1 MDEKR
6 DVPIVNLHGIVVFPG
21 SLIHF
26 DVFDEQSQNAIKAA
40 MNKEQLIFVSMVEE
54 QGQEKSNYIG
64 TVSKVK
70 YYISLPNDTI
80 RVLVEGVD
88 RGRLLRIVDSDGA
101 IVEAYDLNDFSFDDN
116 TILYGDIG
124 IIKDEGEKLLSFYEK
139 EALLRTLKELFIRYA
154 NEVGTLG
161 QETINRISSINNLR
175 ELIDEV
181 TINISLLDEQK
192 RKILVTL
199 DVINRHEKLSKFM
212 SDEIEIIKIKKDY
225 QIKVKEKIDKNQKE
239 YLLREQLK
247 IIQSELGE
255 EDTNYID
262 EYLQQVDELIAN
274 DEVKETIKSK
284 IEKLKIMGINSA
296 ESSIERKYI
305 ELLLELP
312 WDKVSPECKDIS
324 STKKIL
330 EEDHYGLFDVKE
342 RIIEFL
348 SVRILTKG
356 GETPIICLVGPPGTG
371 KTSIAKSIAR
381 AINKEYVKV
390 SLGGVRD
397 EAEIR
402 GHRRTYIGALPG
414 RIVNGIKNA
423 GVKNPLYLLD
433 EIDKVGRDARGD
445 VSSALL
451 EVLDSEQNNNFA
463 DHYVEIPIDLS
474 EVLFVCTANSVKDI
488 QRPLLDRMEVIEVP
502 SYTENEKFHIGRDF
516 LYKKQ
521 LKINGLTRK
530 ELTVSDAAI
539 NRMITGYTKE
549 AGVRQL
555 ERLFGKL
562 CRKAAKDIVL
572 DGKERVRVN
581 INNLEKYLGKEKYTY
596 LMANKENQVGVARGL
611 AWTSMGGD
619 TIEIE
624 VGVMPG
630 KGKFNITGQIGD
642 VMKESASAGLTYIRS
657 IGEEHDIKPEYFDS
671 HDIHIHIPAGA
682 VPKDGPSAGVTL
694 VTAMLS
700 AIVGKKIK
708 ADLAMTGEVTIRGRV
723 LPVGGLKEKFLAAKT
738 AKISNVLMPKENIR
752 DIEEI
757 DSEIKDKINIKYISN
772 MNEVIKHALVTDDND

>member
-6 DVPIVNLHGIVVFPG
+6 DIPIVNLHGIVVFPG

-26 DVFDEQSQNAIKAA
+26 DVFDEQSQKAIKEA
-40 MNKEQLIFVSMVEE
+40 MNKEQLIFVSMLEE
-54 QGQEKSNYIG
+54 QDKEKSNDIG

-70 YYISLPNDTI
+70 YYINLPNDSI
-80 RVLVEGVD
+80 RVLVEGVN
-88 RGRLLRIVDSDGA
+88 RGRLLRV
-101 IVEAYDLNDFSFDDN
+101 VDDN
-116 TILYGDIG
+116 GVTVDAFDLGKFTFDNSKIHYGDIG
-124 IIKDEGEKLLSFYEK
+124 IIKDEGERLLSFYEI
-139 EALLRTLKELFIRYA
+139 EALLRTLKELFTRYA

-161 QETINRISSINNLR
+161 AETINRILAINNLS
-175 ELIDEV
+175 ELIDEI
-181 TINISLLDEQK
+181 TINISLLDGQK
-192 RKILVTL
+192 QEILVTL
-199 DVINRHEKLSKFM
+199 DILNRHEKLSKFM
-212 SDEIEIIKIKKDY
+212 LDEIEIIRIKKDY
-225 QIKVKEKIDKNQKE
+225 QIKVKENIDKNQKE

-247 IIQSELGE
+247 IINSELGE
-255 EDTNYID
+255 DDKDYIG
-262 EYLQQVDELIAN
+262 EYLEQADKLIAS

-284 IEKLKIMGINSA
+284 IEKLKTIGMVSA

-312 WDKVSPECKDIS
+312 WDKASPESNDIS
-324 STKKIL
+324 LAKKVL

-381 AINKEYVKV
+381 AINKKYVKL

-414 RIVNGIKNA
+414 RIVNGLKNA
-423 GVKNPLYLLD
+423 GVKNPLFLLD
-433 EIDKVGRDARGD
+433 EIDKVGTDSRGD

-451 EVLDSEQNNNFA
+451 EVLDSEQNNNFN
-463 DHYVEIPIDLS
+463 DHYVEMSVDLS
-474 EVLFVCTANSVKDI
+474 EVLFICTANSVKDI

-521 LKINGLTRK
+521 LKVNGLTRK

-539 NRMITGYTKE
+539 NRMIIGYTKE

-572 DGKERVRVN
+572 DGKEKVRIS

-596 LMANKENQVGVARGL
+596 QMANKEDQVGVARGL

-657 IGEEHDIKPEYFDS
+657 VGKKYDIAPEYFDS

-708 ADLAMTGEVTIRGRV
+708 SDLAMTGEVTIRGRV
-723 LPVGGLKEKFLAAKT
+723 LPVGGLKEKLLAAKT
-738 AKISNVLMPKENIR
+738 AKISTVLIPEENTR

-757 DSEIKDKINIKYISN
+757 NLEIKDGVNIKYISN
-772 MNEVIKHALVTDDND
+772 MDEVIEHALVTENS